1 MLFIYRFLGAIGT
14 FFNEQL
20 RCLGSIDIVGMPLKY
35 IRKHNVTK
43 RVLKNKAR
51 VLIEFNNKQKLKTNY
66 LATLSFRLLNHIQ
79 VLCYKPQ
86 LQSL

>member
-20 RCLGSIDIVGMPLKY
+20 RYLGSIDIVGMPLKY
-35 IRKHNVTK
+35 MTK